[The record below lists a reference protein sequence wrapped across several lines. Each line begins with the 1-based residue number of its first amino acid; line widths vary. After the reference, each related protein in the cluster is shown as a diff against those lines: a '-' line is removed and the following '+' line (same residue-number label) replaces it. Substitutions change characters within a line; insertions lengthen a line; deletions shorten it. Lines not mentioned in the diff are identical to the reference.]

1 MMFYLLL
8 VSWLTLGWG
17 AKFAPQPAPTPISP
31 PSAAQS
37 IEPCRIYG
45 SVYLETDPRRRS
57 YCFATVYLE
66 PDEAFADVLVFKE
79 SNKLFADKTGFWYFT
94 MARDFAD
101 YALFVTDNRNLADFS
116 IHYTDV
122 RSYAGCRK
130 Q

>member
-1 MMFYLLL
+1 MTFYLLL
-8 VSWLTLGWG
+8 LSWLTLGLG
-17 AKFAPQPAPTPISP
+17 ANFAPQSVPASVLL
-31 PSAAQS
+31 PSTAQS
-37 IEPCRIYG
+37 VEACRIYG
-45 SVYLETDPRRRS
+45 SIYLETDPRWRS

-79 SNKLFADKTGFWYFT
+79 SNKLFADKAGFWYFT